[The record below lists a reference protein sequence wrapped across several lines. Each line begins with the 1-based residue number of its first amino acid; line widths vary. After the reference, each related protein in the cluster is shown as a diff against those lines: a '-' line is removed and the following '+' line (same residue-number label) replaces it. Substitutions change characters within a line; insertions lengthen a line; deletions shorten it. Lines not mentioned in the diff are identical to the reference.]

1 MKSTRRWM
9 IPSLRGAAAGAATSL
24 LTDGAGSE
32 LQDGGAGFWHLGLEL
47 DWTVLVDG
55 ATSFLEW

>member
-1 MKSTRRWM
+1 M
-9 IPSLRGAAAGAATSL
+9 IPSLRGAAGAATSL